1 MADAFLTEGG
11 LHDLSAA
18 LNRVKHWKYRFQIR
32 GQKWY
37 QIKCFFLNLTDRDI
51 DFFEQCL
58 NICMVQKEKFLP
70 FLSYIEDLI
79 MDEIFQFF
87 DLNGFYDFI
96 MTKAVEMKQVEHV
109 QLLLDYFVCPDKK
122 GYILWVWHYVLFR

>member
-1 MADAFLTEGG
+1 
-11 LHDLSAA
+11 
-18 LNRVKHWKYRFQIR
+18 
-32 GQKWY
+32 
-37 QIKCFFLNLTDRDI
+37 
-51 DFFEQCL
+51 
-58 NICMVQKEKFLP
+58 MVQKEKFLP

-96 MTKAVEMKQVEHV
+96 MTKAVEMEQVEHV

-122 GYILWVWHYVLFR
+122 GYILWV